1 MDFNTGGG
9 GTGGTGGSPAGPGGP
24 PPPRTS
30 GGAAGDEFRYTD
42 PVQSFISTV
51 QRVVLQP
58 VSFFRGI
65 LRQGDFV
72 NPLIFAII
80 CYEVSA
86 ILGGLLQ
93 LVGIG
98 RNTGFGGFISSII
111 LAPIIAAIG
120 LFIGAGIIHLLVML
134 IVGSRNAGFEGTFRV
149 LAYSAV
155 TSLVSWIP
163 FIGGILSLYGIYLG
177 IVGIREMH
185 NTTTSKA
192 AIVVLIPVAIIV
204 LLVLA
209 LITLVGAFLFFGTQR

>member
-1 MDFNTGGG
+1 MEFNT
-9 GTGGTGGSPAGPGGP
+9 GTGGTGDAGGSPPGPGGP
-24 PPPRTS
+24 SQGAS
-30 GGAAGDEFRYTD
+30 GSAASAEFRYTD
-42 PVQSFISTV
+42 PVQTFIATV
-51 QRVVLQP
+51 QGVVLQP

-93 LVGIG
+93 LVG
-98 RNTGFGGFISSII
+98 RNIGFGGFISSII

-134 IVGSRNAGFEGTFRV
+134 IIGSRNAGFEGTFRV

-185 NTTTSKA
+185 NTTTTKA
-192 AIVVLIPVAIIV
+192 AIVVLIPVAIII
-204 LLVLA
+204 LLALA